1 VGRLGK
7 DTTFSRAAEAPITL
21 SIPSRFQPLLNP
33 FSTVSI
39 PLGPSD
45 KIVRSGAHLEKA
57 LAVALC
63 IGISLT
69 AFASD
74 NGYKVTSSGHKSGEL
89 RSSYNSNHSN
99 VSRRTYDANILSTES
114 ISVSLNNS
122 RKSSVCDDV
131 GHALD
136 AGKVGDIVA
145 NHEKLI
151 LHYYEDVQD
160 QAKQRFASAKS
171 VAHIGFWV
179 LIATLAYLLL
189 IDALTRVTVA
199 GLVMT
204 QPSKVIVSAGLVSG
218 ALIEFIAGVNFWLYA
233 RASK

>member
-1 VGRLGK
+1 M
-7 DTTFSRAAEAPITL
+7 T
-21 SIPSRFQPLLNP
+21 
-33 FSTVSI
+33 
-39 PLGPSD
+39 
-45 KIVRSGAHLEKA
+45 
-57 LAVALC
+57 
-63 IGISLT
+63 
-69 AFASD
+69 
-74 NGYKVTSSGHKSGEL
+74 
-89 RSSYNSNHSN
+89 
-99 VSRRTYDANILSTES
+99 ANILSTES